1 VLAIETD
8 VTAPLQWFV
17 VDASS
22 GEEIRLEQPPEWG
35 RQPVYWGI
43 EFREELRGVR
53 SPSGRYELDVVAD
66 SDSVTMWLRDTSGV
80 SPPRS
85 VLVEDPIFGG
95 LLRAQWA
102 TDEQTLAFTWG
113 SFESGTTLSV
123 YSLVTGWIEVADDSP
138 YIPVDLEGWRLSPDG
153 TALGA
158 SDGAR
163 LWILSLEASGQRL
176 IGAIEGLFTRLT
188 WSIDGTYLYAF
199 REDLRSPSRESLVRF
214 DTREHRMCEL
224 MAPLRFNRLRNVGV
238 SPYAYDVSPDGFH
251 IAFADSDGDVA
262 VVDLLRAPLADQC
275 TTF

>member
-8 VTAPLQWFV
+8 GAAPLQWFA

-22 GEEIRLEQPPEWG
+22 GEETRLDQPPEWD
-35 RQPVYWGI
+35 RLPVYWGI

-53 SPSGRYELDVVAD
+53 SPSGRYELDVVAE
-66 SDSVTMWLRDTSGV
+66 SDSVALWLRDTSGAF
-80 SPPRS
+80 PARS
-85 VLVEDPIFGG
+85 LRDPMFGG

-102 TDEQTLAFTWG
+102 TDEQTLALTWG
-113 SFESGTTLSV
+113 SFESGTTLGV
-123 YSLVTGWIEVADDSP
+123 YSLVTGWIDVVDDSP
-138 YIPVDLEGWRLSPDG
+138 YIPLDLEGWRLSPDG
-153 TALGA
+153 AALGA
-158 SDGAR
+158 SDGGR
-163 LWILSLEASGQRL
+163 LWILSLEASGQRP

-199 REDLRSPSRESLVRF
+199 REDLRSPSRDSLMRF
-214 DTREHRMCEL
+214 DIREHRMCEL
-224 MAPLRFNRLRNVGV
+224 MAPLRFNRLRHIGV
-238 SPYAYDVSPDGFH
+238 RPYAYDVSPDGLH